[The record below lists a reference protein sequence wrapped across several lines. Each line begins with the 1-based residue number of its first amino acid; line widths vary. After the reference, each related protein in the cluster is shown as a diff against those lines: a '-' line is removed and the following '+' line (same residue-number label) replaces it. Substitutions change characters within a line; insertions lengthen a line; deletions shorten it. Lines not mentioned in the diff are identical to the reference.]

1 MTGLNVRFR
10 RQLESFSLRIDESL
24 PQNGITVLF
33 GASGC
38 GKTTILRALAGL
50 ERLPNSYCR
59 LGDSIWQD
67 EEQKLFVPTFQRSIG
82 YVFQEASL
90 FPHLNVRQNLEFG
103 WRHIPQPKRKVQFDE
118 ICHLLGIADK
128 LSRRPGSL
136 SGGERQRVAIA
147 RALLTSP
154 ELLLMDEPLSA
165 LDLARKQEFLPYLE
179 RLHHELDI
187 PIVYV
192 SHAPDEVIRLADYI
206 VLLEA
211 GQVVLSGEL
220 QSTLLDPASARL
232 FADGA
237 SSVIEAVVTRHK
249 NGLTELAVGHLT
261 FYLSNRDV
269 PVGTR
274 LRCRIFASDV
284 SISLKEQLDS
294 TILNRLPVT
303 IDAISELPHRPDER
317 LVRLTTTDGVSLLAQ
332 ISRYSCERLSLCI
345 GSSVWAQIKSVAILS

>member
-1 MTGLNVRFR
+1 MSGLNICFQ
-10 RQLESFSLRIDESL
+10 RQLESFSLDVNESL
-24 PQNGITVLF
+24 PGNGISVLF

-50 ERLPNSYCR
+50 ERLPDSYCR
-59 LGDSIWQD
+59 LGDSLWQD
-67 EEQKLFVPTFQRSIG
+67 EKQKLFVPTYRRSIG

-90 FPHLNVRQNLEFG
+90 FPHLSVRQNLEFG
-103 WRHIPQPKRKVQFDE
+103 WQHISKSQRKVQFDE
-118 ICHLLGIADK
+118 ICQLLGIADK

-179 RLHHELDI
+179 RLHRELDI

-192 SHAPDEVIRLADYI
+192 SHAPDEVIRLADHL
-206 VLLEA
+206 VLLES
-211 GQVVLSGEL
+211 GHVVLSGEL
-220 QSTLLDPASARL
+220 QATLLDPSSARL

-237 SSVIEAVVTRHK
+237 SSVIEAVVTRHQ

-261 FYLSNRDV
+261 FYLSKRNV
-269 PVGTR
+269 TVGTR

-284 SISLKEQLDS
+284 SISLEEQRDS

-303 IDAISELPHRPDER
+303 IDAINELPHRPQER
-317 LVRLTTTDGVSLLAQ
+317 LIRLTTADGVSLLAQ
-332 ISRYSCERLSLCI
+332 ISRYSCERLALRT
-345 GSSVWAQIKSVAILS
+345 GRPVWAQIKSVAILS